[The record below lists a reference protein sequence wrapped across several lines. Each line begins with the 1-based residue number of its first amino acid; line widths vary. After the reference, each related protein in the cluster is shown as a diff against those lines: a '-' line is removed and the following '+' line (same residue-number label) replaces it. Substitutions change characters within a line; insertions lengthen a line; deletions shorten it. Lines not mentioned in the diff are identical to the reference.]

1 MNTKTTYPMKLT
13 CILSSR
19 ILQHTLAVVASIA
32 TLSVSAQ
39 QDFNHFQTLVAQG
52 TISDD
57 FTKTT
62 NEKILEDRGTRT
74 GDLSTAQER
83 IFLEGIHQGIDQL
96 LHSGSVIYGDEI
108 SLYVQ
113 AVAAN
118 LLKDEPELLAELRF
132 YTIKS
137 NETNALSTDQGI
149 IFVTTGLI
157 SQLTSEAQLAY
168 VLSHEIAHYTEKHV
182 IETFDWKSQNK
193 YQQDRIE
200 KLSVHTKE
208 HEFDADKLGLKRY
221 HAAGYSDDEIIS
233 TFDVLMYSY
242 LPFDEVELPM
252 SYYSTEKMY
261 IPESFF
267 ATKKYPIKAE
277 EDYNDARSSHPNIK
291 KRKDAAME
299 ALSNYND
306 WGKVVN
312 SQGESK
318 FIYIRNLARFESL
331 RTDIIDAN
339 FGQALYS
346 IFLLEREFPESVYLQ
361 RMKAQAWLG
370 LTQFKAENMESK
382 VMPNS
387 SDYEGE
393 SAAMYF
399 FLKKLNDNAVF
410 TLAIRNVYDIQK
422 ELPEDEVIA
431 GVMER
436 LVETIATN
444 EQFTLSKYSKKNF
457 HESAELAKP
466 KVDTAKVVDTLK
478 TEEPKSK
485 YEKIKTKKTIGNDS
499 FDSTKFYF
507 YGLSD
512 IMLDSVF
519 ILKFNEISK
528 RIKSEKEEKIDLSK
542 LSSKERYEL
551 EKANKK
557 EGVNPLA
564 MGLDKYILVQPGM
577 VYYRRNGLDREQ
589 SEKSLEDLYE
599 VLGETSAELGITQT
613 TLDQNSLAEDGTV
626 AFNERNTLYSMLEQ
640 TAHYEGIEVYPI
652 DHDALKEIEQHYGTS
667 NILFTAVEH
676 YYDPEINP
684 LLVVVSAVLFPTL
697 PLTLFGYLPVK
708 LLTGHHSEIT
718 VLVLNAT
725 NGKLAKSSQI
735 DMRTKPLKHYLGA
748 HYYQVLSSLQQAPKQ

>member
-1 MNTKTTYPMKLT
+1 MKLT
-13 CILSSR
+13 FILSSQITR
-19 ILQHTLAVVASIA
+19 NVLAVITCMVS
-32 TLSVSAQ
+32 LSLGAQ

-62 NEKILEDRGTRT
+62 RDKILEDKGTRS
-74 GDLSTAQER
+74 GDLTTSQER

-132 YTIKS
+132 YTMKS

-208 HEFDADKLGLKRY
+208 HEFEADKLALKRY
-221 HAAGYSDDEIIS
+221 HAAGYSDEEIIS

-252 SYYSTEKMY
+252 NYYSTEKMY

-291 KRKDAAME
+291 KRKDATME

-306 WGKVVN
+306 WGKVAN
-312 SQGESK
+312 SMGESK
-318 FIYIRNLARFESL
+318 FVYIRNLARFESL

-382 VMPNS
+382 TMPNS

-393 SAAMYF
+393 SAALYF

-410 TLAIRNVYDIQK
+410 TLAIRNIYDIKQ
-422 ELPEDEVIA
+422 ELSEDEVIA

-436 LVETIATN
+436 LLETIAGN

-485 YEKIKTKKTIGNDS
+485 YEKIKTKKTVGNDS

-512 IMLDSVF
+512 IMLDSAF

-528 RIKSEKEEKIDLSK
+528 RITAEKEEKIVLSK
-542 LSSKERYEL
+542 LPAKERYEL

-557 EGVNPLA
+557 EGANPLA

-577 VYYRRNGLDREQ
+577 VYYKRKGIDRAQ
-589 SEKSLEDLYE
+589 SEKSLEDLYT
-599 VLGETSAELGITQT
+599 VLGETSTELGITQT

-640 TAHYEGIEVYPI
+640 TAHYEGVEAYPI

-676 YYDPEINP
+676 YYDAEINP
-684 LLVVVSAVLFPTL
+684 LLIWVSVVLFPTL
-697 PLTLFGYLPVK
+697 PITVFGYLPAK
-708 LLTGHHSEIT
+708 LLTGHHTEIT

-725 NGKLAKSSQI
+725 NGKLAKSSQS
-735 DMRTKPLKHYLGA
+735 DMRNKPLKHYLGA

>member
-1 MNTKTTYPMKLT
+1 MKLT
-13 CILSSR
+13 FIPPSKTVQSILVFILS
-19 ILQHTLAVVASIA
+19 T
-32 TLSVSAQ
+32 VSFSLNAQ

-62 NEKILEDRGTRT
+62 NEKILEDKGTRT
-74 GDLSTAQER
+74 GDLSTTQEHV
-83 IFLEGIHQGIDQL
+83 FLEGIHQNIDQL

-108 SLYVQ
+108 SVYVQ

-118 LLKDEPELLAELRF
+118 LLKDEPELLAQLRF

-182 IETFDWKSQNK
+182 IETFDWKNQNK
-193 YQQDRIE
+193 YQQNRIE
-200 KLSVHTKE
+200 KLSAHTKE
-208 HEFDADKLGLKRY
+208 HEFEADKLALKRY
-221 HAAGYSDDEIIS
+221 HAAGYSDQEIIS

-242 LPFDEVELPM
+242 LPFDEVELPK
-252 SYYSTEKMY
+252 SYYSTDKMY

-267 ATKKYPIKAE
+267 ATKKYPVKAE
-277 EDYNDARSSHPNIK
+277 EDYDDDRSSHPNIK
-291 KRKDAAME
+291 KRKDAALE
-299 ALSNYND
+299 ALSNYSD

-312 SQGESK
+312 SLGESK
-318 FIYIRNLARFESL
+318 FVYIRNLARFESL

-346 IFLLEREFPESVYLQ
+346 IFLLEREFPQSIYIK

-382 VMPNS
+382 TMPGV

-393 SAAMYF
+393 SAALYY

-410 TLAIRNVYDIQK
+410 TLAIRNVYDLQK
-422 ELPEDEVIA
+422 QLPEDEVIT

-436 LVETIATN
+436 LLETVAAN
-444 EQFTLSKYSKKNF
+444 DQFNISKYSKKNF
-457 HESAELAKP
+457 HESAELVKMKA
-466 KVDTAKVVDTLK
+466 DTLQKADTLK
-478 TEEPKSK
+478 TEEQKSK
-485 YEKIKTKKTIGNDS
+485 YDKIKTKKTVGVDS

-512 IMLDSVF
+512 VMLDSAF

-528 RIKSEKEEKIDLSK
+528 RVKAENEEKIVWSK
-542 LSSKERYEL
+542 LPAKERYEL
-551 EKANKK
+551 EKANRK
-557 EGVNPLA
+557 EGINPLA
-564 MGLDKYILVQPGM
+564 MNLDKYILVQPS
-577 VYYRRNGLDREQ
+577 VTYYGRRGINREQ
-589 SEKSLEDLYE
+589 SAKYLEGLYTVME
-599 VLGETSAELGITQT
+599 ETSSELGIDQT
-613 TLDQNSLAEDGTV
+613 TIDHQSLTNHGTI

-640 TAHYEGIEVYPI
+640 TAHYEGVEIYPI
-652 DHDALKEIEQHYGTS
+652 DHDALKEIEEHYGTS

-676 YYDPEINP
+676 YYDPEISGTFV
-684 LLVVVSAVLFPTL
+684 LGSMVLFPTL
-697 PLTLFGYLPVK
+697 PFTLFGYIPVK
-708 LLTGHHSEIT
+708 LLNGHHSEIT

-725 NGKLAKSSQI
+725 NGKLSKSSQT
-735 DMRTKPLKHYLGA
+735 DMRNKPLKHYLGA
-748 HYYQVLSSLQQAPKQ
+748 HYYQVLGSLQQAPKQ

>member
-1 MNTKTTYPMKLT
+1 MKLT
-13 CILSSR
+13 FNLSSR
-19 ILQHTLAVVASIA
+19 IINGILAVVACTVS
-32 TLSVSAQ
+32 LSLSAQ

-62 NEKILEDRGTRT
+62 RDKILEDKGTHG
-74 GDLSTAQER
+74 GDLTTSQER
-83 IFLEGIHQGIDQL
+83 IFLEGIHQNIDQL

-108 SLYVQ
+108 SLYVE

-182 IETFDWKSQNK
+182 IETFDWKTRNK
-193 YQQDRIE
+193 YEQDRIE

-208 HEFDADKLGLKRY
+208 HEFEADKLALKRY
-221 HAAGYSDDEIIS
+221 HAAGYSDNEIIS

-242 LPFDEVELPM
+242 LPFDEVEFPM

-291 KRKDAAME
+291 KRKDAALE
-299 ALSNYND
+299 ALSDYSD

-318 FIYIRNLARFESL
+318 FVYIRNLARFESL
-331 RTDIIDAN
+331 RTDLIDAN

-346 IFLLEREFPESVYLQ
+346 VFLLEREFPKSVYLK

-370 LTQFKAENMESK
+370 LTQFKAENLESK
-382 VMPNS
+382 TMPGS

-393 SAAMYF
+393 SAALYF

-410 TLAIRNVYDIQK
+410 TLAIRNVYDIRK
-422 ELPEDEVIA
+422 ELPEDEVIN

-436 LVETIATN
+436 LLETIADN
-444 EQFTLSKYSKKNF
+444 EQFSLTKYTKKNF

-466 KVDTAKVVDTLK
+466 KVDTTQVADTLK
-478 TEEPKSK
+478 TEDQKSK
-485 YEKIKTKKTIGNDS
+485 YEKIKTKKTVGSGS

-512 IMLDSVF
+512 VMLDSAFVLEF
-519 ILKFNEISK
+519 NQILK
-528 RIKSEKEEKIDLSK
+528 RITAEKEQKIVLSK
-542 LSSKERYEL
+542 LSAKERSEL
-551 EKANKK
+551 EKAKKK
-557 EGVNPLA
+557 EGVNTLA

-577 VYYRRNGLDREQ
+577 LYYRRTGLDRDQ
-589 SEKSLEDLYE
+589 SEKSLEDLYA

-613 TLDQNSLAEDGTV
+613 TLDQSSLATDGTV

-640 TAHYEGIEVYPI
+640 TAHYEGVEVYPI
-652 DHDALKEIEQHYGTS
+652 DHDALRVIEQHYGTS

-684 LLVVVSAVLFPTL
+684 LVVVVSAFLFPTL

-708 LLTGHHSEIT
+708 LLTGHHTEIT

-725 NGKLAKSSQI
+725 DGKLAKSSQT
-735 DMRTKPLKHYLGA
+735 DMRTKPLKHNLGA
-748 HYYQVLSSLQQAPKQ
+748 HYYQVLSLLQQTPN

>member
-1 MNTKTTYPMKLT
+1 MKFNFF
-13 CILSSR
+13 LSSQITR
-19 ILQHTLAVVASIA
+19 SALAVVACA
-32 TLSVSAQ
+32 FSVSLVAQ

-52 TISDD
+52 SISDD

-62 NEKILEDRGTRT
+62 RDKILEDKGTR
-74 GDLSTAQER
+74 GDLNTTQER

-108 SLYVQ
+108 SLYVE
-113 AVAAN
+113 AVATN
-118 LLKDEPELLAELRF
+118 LLKDEPELLSKLRF

-182 IETFDWKSQNK
+182 IETFDWKNNNK
-193 YQQDRIE
+193 YERNRIE
-200 KLSVHTKE
+200 RLSAHTRE
-208 HEFDADKLGLKRY
+208 HEFEADKLALKRY
-221 HAAGYSDDEIIS
+221 HSAGYSDDEIIS

-242 LPFDEVELPM
+242 LPFDEVEFPR
-252 SYYSTEKMY
+252 SYYSTDRMF

-277 EDYNDARSSHPNIK
+277 EDYNDERSSHPNIK
-291 KRKDAAME
+291 KRKDAALE

-306 WGKVVN
+306 WGTVIN

-346 IFLLEREFPESVYLQ
+346 VFLLEREFPQSVYLK

-370 LTQFKAENMESK
+370 LSQFKAENMESK
-382 VMPNS
+382 AIPAS

-393 SAAMYF
+393 SAALYF

-410 TLAIRNVYDIQK
+410 SLAIRNVYDIQK
-422 ELPEDEVIA
+422 ELPEDEVVN

-436 LVETIATN
+436 LLETVA
-444 EQFTLSKYSKKNF
+444 ESDQFSLSKYSKKNF
-457 HESAELAKP
+457 HESAELSKP
-466 KVDTAKVVDTLK
+466 KVDTTQVADTLK
-478 TEEPKSK
+478 TVEQKSK
-485 YEKIKTKKTIGNDS
+485 YEKIKTKKTTGSES

-512 IMLDSVF
+512 IMLDSAFV
-519 ILKFNEISK
+519 LKYNEISK
-528 RIKSEKEEKIDLSK
+528 RITKEKAEKEAYSK
-542 LSSKERYEL
+542 LTAKERYEL
-551 EKANKK
+551 EKAQGKEATNK
-557 EGVNPLA
+557 LA

-577 VYYRRNGLDREQ
+577 VYYKRNGLDREQ
-589 SEKSLEDLYE
+589 SEKSLQDLYMA
-599 VLGETSAELGITQT
+599 LNETAAELGIEQT
-613 TLDQNSLAEDGTV
+613 TIDQQSLSLSGTV
-626 AFNERNTLYSMLEQ
+626 AFNERNTLYSLLEQ
-640 TAHYEGIEVYPI
+640 TAHYEGVMAYPV
-652 DHDALKEIEQHYGTS
+652 DHDALKEIEEHYGTS

-676 YYDPEINP
+676 YYDADINP
-684 LLVVVSAVLFPTL
+684 LLIWCSVVLFPTL
-697 PLTLFGYLPVK
+697 PFTILGYLPAK
-708 LLTGHHSEIT
+708 LMTGHHSEIT
-718 VLVLNAT
+718 VLVLHASD
-725 NGKLAKSSQI
+725 GKLARSSQGEL
-735 DMRTKPLKHYLGA
+735 RNRPLKHYLGA
-748 HYYQVLSSLQQAPKQ
+748 HYYKVLSLLQQTPKQ

>member
-1 MNTKTTYPMKLT
+1 MKLT
-13 CILSSR
+13 FIRSSR
-19 ILQHTLAVVASIA
+19 IFHYFLTIVAYTCA
-32 TLSVSAQ
+32 LSVSAQ
-39 QDFNHFQTLVAQG
+39 QDFNHFKTLVAQG

-74 GDLSTAQER
+74 GDLSTTQER

-118 LLKDEPELLAELRF
+118 LLKDDPELLAELRF

-182 IETFDWKSQNK
+182 IETFDWKSQNR

-200 KLSVHTKE
+200 QLSVHTKE
-208 HEFDADKLGLKRY
+208 HEFDADKIALKRY
-221 HAAGYSDDEIIS
+221 HAAGYSNEEIIS

-252 SYYSTEKMY
+252 SYYSTDKMY
-261 IPESFF
+261 IPETFF
-267 ATKKYPIKAE
+267 TTKKYPIKAD
-277 EDYNDARSSHPNIK
+277 EDYNDERSSHPNIK
-291 KRKDAAME
+291 KRKDAALE

-306 WGKVVN
+306 WGTTVN

-346 IFLLEREFPESVYLQ
+346 IFLLEREFPQSVYLK

-370 LTQFKAENMESK
+370 LTQFKAENMESNT
-382 VMPNS
+382 MPGS

-399 FLKKLNDNAVF
+399 FLKKLNDNATF
-410 TLAIRNVYDIQK
+410 SLAIRNIYDIQK

-431 GVMER
+431 GVLER
-436 LVETIATN
+436 LVETIAAN

-466 KVDTAKVVDTLK
+466 KVDTAKVVEPPK
-478 TEEPKSK
+478 TEEQKSK

-512 IMLDSVF
+512 VMLDSAF

-528 RIKSEKEEKIDLSK
+528 RSKAEKEGEIDLSK
-542 LSSKERYEL
+542 LSRKERDNL
-551 EKANKK
+551 EKASKK
-557 EGVNPLA
+557 AGENPLA
-564 MGLDKYILVQPGM
+564 MGMDKYILVQPGM
-577 VYYRRNGLDREQ
+577 VCYNRNGVDREE
-589 SEKSLEDLYE
+589 SEKRLSDLYV
-599 VLGETSAELGITQT
+599 VLGEVSTELGITQT
-613 TLDQNSLAEDGTV
+613 TIDQHSVTTDGTV
-626 AFNERNTLYSMLEQ
+626 AFNERNTLYSMLQQ
-640 TAHYEGIEVYPI
+640 TAHYEGVEMYPI
-652 DHDALKEIEQHYGTS
+652 DHDALKDIEQHYGTS

-676 YYDPEINP
+676 YYDAEISP
-684 LLVVVSAVLFPTL
+684 LIVFGSVFLFPTFPIMVL
-697 PLTLFGYLPVK
+697 GYLPIK
-708 LLTGHHSEIT
+708 LLTGHQTEVT
-718 VLVLNAT
+718 LLVLNAT
-725 NGKLAKSSQI
+725 NGKITKSTQEN
-735 DMRTKPLKHYLGA
+735 LKTRPNKYYLGA
-748 HYYQVLSSLQQAPKQ
+748 HFYDLLSSLQQVPKP

>member
-1 MNTKTTYPMKLT
+1 MIFYGLDFTKKAIKTGIN
-13 CILSSR
+13 ILCF
-19 ILQHTLAVVASIA
+19 LCTLFA
-32 TLSVSAQ
+32 TAQ
-39 QDFNHFQTLVAQG
+39 QDFNNFQTLVAQG
-52 TISDD
+52 TIPDD

-74 GDLSTAQER
+74 GDLSTTQER

-108 SLYVQ
+108 SMYVQ

-132 YTIKS
+132 YTMKS

-200 KLSVHTKE
+200 RLSVHTKE
-208 HEFDADKLGLKRY
+208 HEFEADKIALKRY
-221 HAAGYSDDEIIS
+221 HAAGYSDEEIIS

-261 IPESFF
+261 IPEAFF

-291 KRKDAAME
+291 KRKDAALE

-346 IFLLEREFPESVYLQ
+346 IFLLEREFPQSVYLK

-370 LTQFKAENMESK
+370 LTQFKAENMESNT
-382 VMPNS
+382 MPSS

-399 FLKKLNDNAVF
+399 FLKKLNDNAAF

-422 ELPEDEVIA
+422 ELPEDELIA

-436 LVETIATN
+436 LVETIAAN

-466 KVDTAKVVDTLK
+466 KVDTAKVIETPK
-478 TEEPKSK
+478 TEDQKSK

-512 IMLDSVF
+512 VMLDSAF
-519 ILKFNEISK
+519 ILKFNEIAKRSK
-528 RIKSEKEEKIDLSK
+528 AEKEGEIDLSK
-542 LSSKERYEL
+542 LSKKERYEL
-551 EKANKK
+551 EKATKK
-557 EGVNPLA
+557 TGVNPLA
-564 MGLDKYILVQPGM
+564 MGMDKYILVQPGV
-577 VYYRRNGLDREQ
+577 VYNRRNGLDRAQ
-589 SEKSLEDLYE
+589 SEKTLTVLYSVLE
-599 VLGETSAELGITQT
+599 ETSSELGITQT
-613 TLDQNSLAEDGTV
+613 TIDQQSLTTDGTV

-640 TAHYEGIEVYPI
+640 TAHYEGVEMYPV

-676 YYDPEINP
+676 YYHAEISP
-684 LLVVVSAVLFPTL
+684 VIVIGSMLLFPAF
-697 PLTLFGYLPVK
+697 PLMVLGYLPVQ
-708 LLTGHHSEIT
+708 LLTGHHTDVT
-718 VLVLNAT
+718 VLVLNGS
-725 NGKLAKSSQI
+725 NGKMAKSSLVELNI
-735 DMRTKPLKHYLGA
+735 KPSKHYLGA
-748 HYYQVLSSLQQAPKQ
+748 HFYNVLSSLQQTPH